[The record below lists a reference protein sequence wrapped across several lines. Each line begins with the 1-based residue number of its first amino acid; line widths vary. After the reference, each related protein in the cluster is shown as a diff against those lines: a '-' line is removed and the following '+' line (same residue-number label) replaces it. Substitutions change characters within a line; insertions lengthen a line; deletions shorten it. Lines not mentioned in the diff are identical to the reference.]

1 VLLGW
6 ENESCLESRS
16 AKVGSTFQVK
26 GTSWSQ
32 GLSVTADGEGLVPL
46 AGAVAVR
53 LLADRVGLTAGLS
66 AALARRGFA
75 PGHVRGQVW
84 VDVAMMLTAGGE
96 AIADIDTLR
105 HQGDLLGP
113 VASAPTVW
121 RTLDVATPAMLK
133 RVEKARARTRQHVW
147 GLLPQLP
154 GSKVAGTDLGDVV
167 VLDVD
172 ATLVTAHSE
181 KELAKATFKGGFGF
195 HPIGVWCDNTTEL
208 LAATLRPGNAG
219 SQPCRGPHRCDR
231 ASHHPNP
238 TGLSGSAVGSG

>member
-1 VLLGW
+1 M
-6 ENESCLESRS
+6 
-16 AKVGSTFQVK
+16 K

-66 AALARRGFA
+66 TALARRGFV

-84 VDVAMMLTAGGE
+84 VDVATMLTAGGE

-121 RTLDVATPAMLK
+121 RTLDEATPARLE
-133 RVEKARARTRQHVW
+133 RVEKARAFFNEHKVEGTERAMARVTEQVNECAALRAREMTAVAEYLTR
-147 GLLPQLP
+147 
-154 GSKVAGTDLGDVV
+154 
-167 VLDVD
+167 
-172 ATLVTAHSE
+172 E
-181 KELAKATFKGGFGF
+181 
-195 HPIGVWCDNTTEL
+195 N
-208 LAATLRPGNAG
+208 R
-219 SQPCRGPHRCDR
+219 
-231 ASHHPNP
+231 
-238 TGLSGSAVGSG
+238 